1 MKIVMCASEVVPFA
15 KTGGLADV
23 AGALPAALEKAGHEV
38 IVIMPGYK
46 MVHAKAGL
54 GIKQV
59 RDGLSAATLG
69 KAVKVYFIDHDF
81 YFGRDA
87 LYGDKS
93 GDYIDNIDR
102 FSYFCRRTLDLLKE
116 INFKA
121 DIIHCH
127 DWQSA
132 LVPVYVRSMTY
143 STDPFYKGMRTVFTI
158 HNIGYQGLFSKD
170 EFPKLGLSWSFFGV
184 EALEYYDRINCL
196 KGGIM
201 FSDVI
206 NTVSDTYS
214 KEIRTKEFGFGM
226 EGVLDHRKDSLFGI
240 INGLD
245 YSIWDPAVDTFIAE
259 KFSAQDPAGK
269 AACKED
275 LQKLC
280 KFPVKKNVPLIGVV
294 SRLAQQKGF
303 DIVAEGIDRMCR
315 MSLQMVILGTG
326 DAKYHEIMEKM
337 IKKYPKVISLHLK
350 FDDALAHKIYAG
362 SDIFLMPSRYEP
374 CGLGQMISMKYG
386 TLPLVFKTGGLADTV
401 DASNGFV
408 FGTYSADELL
418 KTVKKALSAY
428 ESADKW
434 KKLVA
439 AAMRC
444 DFSWS
449 ESAKK
454 YIQLYEKARKKI

>member
-38 IVIMPGYK
+38 IVVMPGYK
-46 MVHAKAGL
+46 TVHAKANL
-54 GIKQV
+54 SIKQL
-59 RDGLSAATLG
+59 RDGLSVAAIG
-69 KAVKVYFIDHDF
+69 KAIKVYFIDHDF
-81 YFGRDA
+81 FFGREA
-87 LYGDKS
+87 LYGDKG

-132 LVPVYVRSMTY
+132 MVAVYLKSMTY
-143 STDPFYKGMRTVFTI
+143 STDPFYKAMRTVFTI

-170 EFPKLGLSWSFFGV
+170 EFPKLGLAWNFFGV
-184 EALEYYDRINCL
+184 DSLEYYDQVNFL
-196 KGGIM
+196 KGGIVY
-201 FSDVI
+201 SDVI

-226 EGVLDHRKDSLFGI
+226 EGILDKRQDSLFGI

-245 YSIWDPAVDTFIAE
+245 YSIWDPAADNSIAA
-259 KFSAQDPAGK
+259 KFSAKDQAGK
-269 AACKED
+269 AICKED
-275 LQKLC
+275 LQKIC
-280 KFPVKKNVPLIGVV
+280 KFPLKKNVPLIGVV

-303 DIVAEGIDRMCR
+303 DIVADGIDKMCR
-315 MSLQMVILGTG
+315 MDLQMVILGTG
-326 DAKYHEIMEKM
+326 DAKYHQIMESM
-337 IKKYPKVISLHLK
+337 VKKYPKVISLHIK

-401 DASNGFV
+401 DGSNGFI
-408 FGTYSADELL
+408 FDKYSADELL
-418 KTVKKALSAY
+418 KTVKKSLTAY
-428 ESADKW
+428 QAPDKW
-434 KKLVA
+434 KKLVDK
-439 AAMRC
+439 AMKC
-444 DFSWS
+444 DFSWF

-454 YIQLYEKARKKI
+454 YGQLYEKALKKA

>member
-38 IVIMPGYK
+38 IVVMPGYK
-46 MVHAKAGL
+46 AVHASASAK
-54 GIKQV
+54 IKQV
-59 RDGLSAATLG
+59 REGLSVANIG
-69 KAVKVYFIDHDF
+69 KNIKVYFIDHDF
-81 YFGRDA
+81 YFNRDS

-102 FSYFCRRTLDLLKE
+102 FSYFCRRSLDLLKE
-116 INFKA
+116 IGFKA

-132 LVPVYVRSMTY
+132 LVPVYLRSVTY
-143 STDPFYKGMRTVFTI
+143 STDPFYKAMKTVFTI
-158 HNIGYQGLFSKD
+158 HNIGYQGIFSKD
-170 EFPKLGLSWSFFGV
+170 EFPKIGLSWNFFDM
-184 EALEYYDRINCL
+184 ETLEYYENINFL
-196 KGGIM
+196 KGGIV

-226 EGVLDHRKDSLFGI
+226 EGILDKRSDSLFGI

-245 YSIWDPAVDTFIAE
+245 YSIWDPAADKFIAAQ
-259 KFSAQDPAGK
+259 FSAKDLAGK

-280 KFPVKKNVPLIGVV
+280 KFPVKKNVPLVGCV

-303 DIVAEGIDRMCR
+303 DIVAEGIDKMCK
-315 MSLQMVILGTG
+315 MDMQIVILGTG
-326 DAKYHEIMEKM
+326 DAKYHQIMESM
-337 IKKYPKVISLHLK
+337 VKKYPKVISLHLK
-350 FDDALAHKIYAG
+350 FDDTLAHKIYAG
-362 SDIFLMPSRYEP
+362 SDIFLMPSKYEP

-386 TLPLVFKTGGLADTV
+386 TLPLAFKTGGLADTV
-401 DASNGFV
+401 NASNGFI
-408 FGTYSADELL
+408 FDKYSSDELL
-418 KTVKKALSAY
+418 KTVKKSLTCYQAP
-428 ESADKW
+428 EKW
-434 KKLVA
+434 QKLVS
-439 AAMRC
+439 AAMKC
-444 DFSWS
+444 DFSWL

-454 YIQLYEKARKKI
+454 YAQLYEKAIKK

>member
-38 IVIMPGYK
+38 IVVMPGYK
-46 MVHAKAGL
+46 AVHASASVK
-54 GIKQV
+54 IKQV
-59 RDGLSAATLG
+59 REGLSVANIG
-69 KAVKVYFIDHDF
+69 KDIKVYFIDHDF
-81 YFGRDA
+81 YFNRDS

-102 FSYFCRRTLDLLKE
+102 FSYFCRRALDLLKE
-116 INFKA
+116 IGFKA

-132 LVPVYVRSMTY
+132 LVPVYLRSVTY
-143 STDPFYKGMRTVFTI
+143 STDPFYKAMKTVFTI
-158 HNIGYQGLFSKD
+158 HNIGYQGIFSKD
-170 EFPKLGLSWSFFGV
+170 EFPKIGLSWNFFDM
-184 EALEYYDRINCL
+184 ETLEYYENINFL
-196 KGGIM
+196 KGGIV
-201 FSDVI
+201 FSNVI

-226 EGVLDHRKDSLFGI
+226 EGILDKRSDSLFGI

-245 YSIWDPAVDTFIAE
+245 YSIWDPAADKFILAQ
-259 KFSAQDPAGK
+259 FSSKDLSGK

-280 KFPVKKNVPLIGVV
+280 KFPAKKNVPLIGVV

-303 DIVAEGIDRMCR
+303 DIIADAIDKMCK
-315 MSLQMVILGTG
+315 MDMQIVILGTG
-326 DAKYHEIMEKM
+326 DAKYHQIMESM
-337 IKKYPKVISLHLK
+337 VKKYPKVISLHLK
-350 FDDALAHKIYAG
+350 FDDTLAHKIYAG
-362 SDIFLMPSRYEP
+362 SDIFLMPSKYEP

-408 FGTYSADELL
+408 FDKYSADELL
-418 KTVKKALSAY
+418 KTVKKSLACYQAP
-428 ESADKW
+428 DKW
-434 KKLVA
+434 QKLVG
-439 AAMRC
+439 AAMKC
-444 DFSWS
+444 DFSWL

-454 YIQLYEKARKKI
+454 YAQLYEKALKK

>member
-23 AGALPAALEKAGHEV
+23 AGALPAALEKSGHEV
-38 IVIMPGYK
+38 IVVMPGYK
-46 MVHAKAGL
+46 TVHAKQGL
-54 GIKQV
+54 SIKRV
-59 RDGLSAATLG
+59 RDGLSTATIG
-69 KAVKVYFIDHDF
+69 KAIKVYFIDHDF

-87 LYGDKS
+87 LYGDKT

-116 INFKA
+116 TGFQA

-132 LVPVYVRSMTY
+132 LVPVYLKSTTY
-143 STDPFYKGMRTVFTI
+143 SNDPFYKAMRTVFTI

-170 EFPKLGLSWSFFGV
+170 EFPKLGLAWSFFGV
-184 EALEYYDRINCL
+184 DALEYYDQINCL
-196 KGGIM
+196 KGGIV

-226 EGVLDHRKDSLFGI
+226 EGILEQRRESLFGI
-240 INGLD
+240 VNGLD
-245 YSIWDPAVDTFIAE
+245 YSIWDPALDGFIAS
-259 KFSAQDPAGK
+259 KFSCQDLAGK

-275 LQKLC
+275 LQKIC
-280 KFPVKKNVPLIGVV
+280 RFPVKKDIPLIGVV

-303 DIVAEGIDRMCR
+303 DILAEGIDRMCR

-326 DAKYHEIMEKM
+326 DAKYHDIMESMVKR
-337 IKKYPKVISLHLK
+337 YPKVISLHLK

-401 DASNGFV
+401 DASTGFV
-408 FGTYSADELL
+408 FAKYSADELL
-418 KTVKKALSAY
+418 KTVKKALAVY
-428 ESADKW
+428 QTQDKW
-434 KKLVA
+434 KKLMEK
-439 AAMRC
+439 AMRR
-444 DFSWS
+444 DFSWA

-454 YIQLYEKARKKI
+454 YVQLYEKARKKI

>member
-38 IVIMPGYK
+38 IVVMPGYK
-46 MVHAKAGL
+46 QAHAQAASK
-54 GIKQV
+54 IKQV
-59 RDGLSAATLG
+59 RQGLSFASIGNAI
-69 KAVKVYFIDHDF
+69 KVYFIDHDF
-81 YFGRDA
+81 YFNRDA

-93 GDYIDNIDR
+93 GDYIDNIER
-102 FSYFCRRTLDLLKE
+102 FSYFSRRALELLKE
-116 INFKA
+116 IDFKA

-132 LVPVYVRSMTY
+132 LVPVYLRSSAY
-143 STDPFYKGMRTVFTI
+143 STDPFYKSMRTVFTI
-158 HNIGYQGLFSKD
+158 HNIGYQGIFSKD
-170 EFPKLGLSWSFFGV
+170 EFPKLGLSWNFFDM
-184 EALEYYDRINCL
+184 ESLEYYDNVNFL
-196 KGGIM
+196 KGGIA

-226 EGVLDHRKDSLFGI
+226 EGILDKRKDSVFGI

-245 YSIWDPAVDTFIAE
+245 YSIWDPAKDTFIP
-259 KFSAQDPAGK
+259 KQFSAKDLSGK

-280 KFPVKKNVPLIGVV
+280 KFPVKKNIPLVGCV

-303 DIVAEGIDRMCR
+303 DIVAEGIDKMCK
-315 MSLQMVILGTG
+315 MDLQIVILGTG
-326 DAKYHEIMEKM
+326 DAKYHQIMESM
-337 IKKYPKVISLHLK
+337 VKKYPKVISLHLK
-350 FDDALAHKIYAG
+350 FDDSLAHKIYAG

-386 TLPLVFKTGGLADTV
+386 TLPLAFKTGGLADTV
-401 DASNGFV
+401 NSGNGFV
-408 FGTYSADELL
+408 FDKYSSDELI
-418 KTVKKALSAY
+418 KTVKKSLTAY
-428 ESADKW
+428 QSADKW
-434 KKLVA
+434 SKLVS
-439 AAMRC
+439 AAMKC
-444 DFSWS
+444 DFSWL

-454 YIQLYEKARKKI
+454 YTQLYEKAIRK